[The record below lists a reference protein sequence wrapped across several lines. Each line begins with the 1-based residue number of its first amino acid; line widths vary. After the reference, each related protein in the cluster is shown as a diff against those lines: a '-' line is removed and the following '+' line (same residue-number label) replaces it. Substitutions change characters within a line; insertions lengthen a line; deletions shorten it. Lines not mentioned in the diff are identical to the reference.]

1 MKDKK
6 IAVLY
11 GGLSKEREVS
21 LKTGKA
27 VYDALKKSKYRN
39 VDLIDVDKN
48 IATKLLREKPD
59 VCFIA
64 LHGSYGEDGKI
75 QGMLEMMGIAYTGSN
90 VESSATCFDKVITK
104 QILEYHKIFTPDY
117 YLPFKNEHK
126 DFLKSVVKP
135 AREGSTLGISI
146 IDNEEDL
153 KEAIK
158 QAYQF
163 DNKVLVEEFIAGKE
177 ITVSILF
184 GEVLPAI
191 WIKPKNGFY
200 DYEAKYTKGMTEYI
214 FDTGLSKSEIEMIN
228 KIALKTYEI
237 MECEGAARVDFI
249 YDGKKAWV
257 LEVNTLP
264 GMTETSLLPKS
275 ADKAGIS
282 FIRLVEKLIE
292 GAVS

>member
-104 QILEYHKIFTPDY
+104 QILGYHNIITPDY

-163 DNKVLVEEFIAGKE
+163 DNKVLVEDFIEGKE